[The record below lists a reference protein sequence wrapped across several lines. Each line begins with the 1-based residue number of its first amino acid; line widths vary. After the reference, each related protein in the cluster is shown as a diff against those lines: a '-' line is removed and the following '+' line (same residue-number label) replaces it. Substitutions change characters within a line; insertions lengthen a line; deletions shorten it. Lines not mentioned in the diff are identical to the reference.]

1 MRFRIVYNTRFV
13 PPRKTAWVLWPFV
26 LFRHTR
32 EEVSDRLY
40 RHELQHVYQIKRL
53 GRLRFYWTY
62 IWQARKYGYWNH
74 PYEVEARKM
83 ETTPLTLQEIAWRDR
98 GKIQL

>member
-1 MRFRIVYNTRFV
+1 MRFKIVYNTRFV

-26 LFRHTR
+26 LFRHTNDR
-32 EEVSDRLY
+32 VSDRLY

-62 IWQARKYGYWNH
+62 VLEAIKNGYMDH
-74 PYEVEARKM
+74 PYEKEARKM
-83 ETTPLTLQEIAWRDR
+83 ENEPLTLREITWRER
-98 GKIQL
+98 RKITI